1 MATRY
6 IAVSSSGAVAESANA
21 RATLT
26 TAIQTA
32 VDAAATANAAAG
44 LKADVTT
51 ELAAVTAAVSALSA
65 DAASGGIVVSID
77 TSVVT
82 TRNKLR
88 QLLDAAYSHIVAS
101 NLIS

>member
-6 IAVSSSGAVAESANA
+6 IAVSANGTAAESANA
-21 RATLT
+21 RTTLT
-26 TAIQTA
+26 AAIQTA

-44 LKADVTT
+44 AKADVTT
-51 ELAAVTAAVSALSA
+51 ELAAVTAAVTALSA
-65 DAASGGIVVSID
+65 EAATGGIVVSID

-88 QLLDAAYSHIVAS
+88 QLLDAAASHIEAS

>member
-6 IAVSSSGAVAESANA
+6 IAVSANGTTAESANA
-21 RATLT
+21 RSTLT

-32 VDAAATANAAAG
+32 VDAAATANAVAG
-44 LKADVTT
+44 SNADVTA
-51 ELAAVTAAVSALSA
+51 ELAAVTAAVTALSA
-65 DAASGGIVVSID
+65 DAASGGLVVSID

-88 QLLDAAYSHIVAS
+88 QLLDAAYSHIAAS